1 MINVDEICI
10 NYVTL
15 FQFQSKDKYIHY
27 IGSLKIIV
35 YGKRA
40 SKRFITSKCQTL
52 CAYVFQSASAHITN
66 IQCVFFYM

>member
-1 MINVDEICI
+1 MINVAEICL

-15 FQFQSKDKYIHY
+15 FHFQSKDKYIRY
-27 IGSLKIIV
+27 IGSLKMIV

-40 SKRFITSKCQTL
+40 SKRFITSKCQT
-52 CAYVFQSASAHITN
+52 CAYMSHSASAHITN